1 MDRWRQILISG
12 NFGYVEDLRK
22 SIAEMA
28 KRLCQER
35 SANYLANFLACR
47 LIPLEKQLGVRPIGT
62 GKVLRQVIRKI
73 VIKPLRKDILKT
85 TGSLQLCADQE
96 AGSEAEIHSVY
107 DMFNEDDTEAAL
119 MVNRSNAFN
128 SINREAFLQ
137 KHKSIMSGFRSNN
150 CSSIPSDLFVQGG
163 KCSKKLEGRKPGDP
177 AATAIYALGITPLLA
192 WLSILS
198 KEKPEKFWSRKVPFP
213 DDLNGVGSLENLKN
227 GGIY

>member
-1 MDRWRQILISG
+1 MHTDRWHQILISG
-12 NFGYVEDLRK
+12 NFGYVGEDLRN

-62 GKVLRQVIRKI
+62 SKVLRRVIRKI

-96 AGSEAEIHSVY
+96 AGSEAEIHLVY
-107 DMFNEDDTEAAL
+107 MFNEDDTEAVL

-137 KHKSIMSGFRSNN
+137 KHKSIMSGLRINN
-150 CSSIPSDLFVQGG
+150 CSSIPRDLFVQGG
-163 KCSKKLEGRKPGDP
+163 KC
-177 AATAIYALGITPLLA
+177 
-192 WLSILS
+192 
-198 KEKPEKFWSRKVPFP
+198 
-213 DDLNGVGSLENLKN
+213 LK
-227 GGIY
+227 